1 MSPVTPSFADT
12 LPPQNIDAE
21 IAILGGILLDP
32 QAIDRVI
39 DKLVAEAFLIKDHQL
54 IYQAFLSLHEQGREP
69 HLMNVTTWLAD
80 HRLLDQV
87 GGQYKLAQLI
97 ETTVSTVNIDR
108 YAELV
113 LEKYHRRQL
122 IELGNRLVGYA
133 HEFFNPLEEIQKTVD
148 KDLNKWRA
156 AALGKD
162 TKDYHLY
169 KSLVAEVE
177 DIEMKIEDP
186 GLRRFKLKTLGKRH
200 SLSPEEL
207 SNIWFKNLLYQEGCK
222 MMAWAE
228 LVAHESEFQRWLLH
242 GFVPFSSL
250 VLLHAPGGT
259 GKTRLFYDWVCCIA
273 KGEPWS
279 VTDEWVGFPVTS
291 KEKRRILIVQTDE
304 TKPEMIAALKQ
315 RGFDAEME
323 ARYIT
328 NWTTSMMPTLIKCL
342 EEFRPELVL
351 IDSLSSVNRDSLIE
365 ENSVEYAKPVLFL
378 RHLAGIYKC
387 CILLTHHS
395 NRQGDSRG
403 STAIQAAASMVMK
416 LERDPKFAG
425 ILEDGH
431 RILEITKSRV
441 REPKRYSV
449 EANFLDGRWRLLGE
463 RIGDRDEIDENLP
476 LKDLLVRYLLAR
488 RNIRFCVQ
496 ELAESLGRNDG
507 SVRRAIAALANSG
520 IISRVVVNNRCLYF
534 LEGDE
539 VPPPP
544 PPDPLPPDPV
554 TDPGSHRIAQ
564 DRQQDRPPEIPP
576 SEHHRSFPQA
586 SDPAIAKNQ
595 KNTEEISP
603 EISTSAIALIEQEA
617 ETPSREAI
625 GGSEEGDHCPDHE
638 AITTDPISDRSH
650 EEIDWHDEKHQTEIA
665 DLLMNCECRQQIL
678 DLAQFLPP
686 TAIFK
691 AAKSKSDSLYEQVLR
706 WLSGDEEVQ
715 PRKIWDVKVGDR
727 VRHKKNR
734 AAATVTQVNPW
745 GLKVKSGRVWLS
757 WGYSDCEPMPEEEDP
772 EVLAERLHKRIYEG
786 CKIKIKRHPEHKG
799 LAGKTGV
806 VIKKSPSLASQPLVI
821 ARLEDG
827 SENYILLE
835 AAELTKPKTFDRICH
850 RIGKEKHYG
859 GICTSNKKGDYFVT
873 WEKSA
878 SKHSLPDSLRIEEFE
893 VVE

>member
-1 MSPVTPSFADT
+1 MLQEYIQS
-12 LPPQNIDAE
+12 PPQNIDAE
-21 IAILGGILLDP
+21 EAILGGVLLDP
-32 QAIDRVI
+32 EAITRVC
-39 DKLVAEAFLIKDHQL
+39 DSLNPQHFYVREHQL
-54 IYQAFLSLHEQGREP
+54 IYQAAISLHAQNRTVD
-69 HLMNVTTWLAD
+69 LMTVSTWLLD
-80 HRLLDQV
+80 HNLLDQA
-87 GGQYKLAQLI
+87 GGQSKLTYLVGN
-97 ETTVSTVNIDR
+97 TVSAVNIDGYTR
-108 YAELV
+108 LV
-113 LEKYHRRQL
+113 LDKFHRRSL
-122 IELGNRLVGYA
+122 VELGNRLVGYA

-156 AALGKD
+156 AALDKD

-250 VLLHAPGGT
+250 VLLHAPGGM

-351 IDSLSSVNRDSLIE
+351 IDSLSSINRDSLIE

-378 RHLAGIYKC
+378 RHLAGLYKC

-395 NRQGDSRG
+395 NRQGDLRG
-403 STAIQAAASMVMK
+403 STAIQAAASMVLK

-425 ILEDGH
+425 IPEDGH

-449 EANFLDGRWRLLGE
+449 CADFLSGRWELLGE
-463 RIGDRDEIDENLP
+463 RVGDRDEIDENLP
-476 LKDLLVRYLLAR
+476 LKDLLVRYLAAR

-564 DRQQDRPPEIPP
+564 DRQQDRLLEIPP
-576 SEHHRSFPQA
+576 SEHHRSFAQA

-603 EISTSAIALIEQEA
+603 QIPTSAIALIEQEA
-617 ETPSREAI
+617 ETPHREEL
-625 GGSEEGDHCPDHE
+625 GESDGGDHPPDHE
-638 AITTDPISDRSH
+638 AIATDPISELH
-650 EEIDWHDEKHQTEIA
+650 QIDWHDDRYRAELVE
-665 DLLMNCECRQQIL
+665 LLMSCEGRNQLL
-678 DLAQFLPP
+678 DLSRMFPAGALL
-686 TAIFK
+686 K
-691 AAKSKSDSLYEQVLR
+691 AAKTSDGLYEQILK
-706 WLSGDEEVQ
+706 WLGPEEPQ

-727 VRHKKNR
+727 VRGLKHR
-734 AAATVTQVNPW
+734 TTGTAIEVQPW
-745 GLKVKSGRVWLS
+745 GLQVRADDRTILN
-757 WGYSDCEPMPEEEDP
+757 WGYSDCELLPEREDP
-772 EVLAERLHKRIYEG
+772 KILADKLHERIYPG
-786 CKIKIKRHPEHKG
+786 CKLRIMKHPQQKG
-799 LAGKTGV
+799 STKKVGV
-806 VIKKSPSLASQPLVI
+806 VVKKSPSYSLYQRQALVRF
-821 ARLEDG
+821 ADG
-827 SENYILLE
+827 QESTICLE
-835 AAELTKPKTFDRICH
+835 AAELLKPKTFDRICYQ
-850 RIGKEKHYG
+850 RKWYG
-859 GICTSNKKGDYFVT
+859 RVATINKMGELFVS
-873 WEKSA
+873 WEKSTNGKPPSDPLFA
-878 SKHSLPDSLRIEEFE
+878 EDVE